1 MKKDNRTLIFSSA
14 LVTIFCC
21 GAISVFSVFVKTLQ
35 EATGG
40 TSSQVLLTLTINQ
53 IFMAGFG
60 IISGKIVDKIGPRLV
75 MMVGGA
81 IFGAGWTLTAYV
93 SSIPML
99 YLVTGVVVGIGN
111 GLIYNPTL
119 NTALKWFPEKKG
131 TISGVLLCVTSAGSF
146 TLAKVGAIL
155 CESMGQKG
163 FMVFGLFFL
172 VASVIAASFMK
183 APSQDFMASGVSANA
198 TNTST
203 VKDLSSQEMLKTSVF
218 WNMFI
223 LFIFAS
229 TAGIMMVGS
238 LSTIAQTQLSIT
250 ALEASNLVAINALAN
265 LVGRLAIGKLSDKI
279 GAEKTLAMIL
289 ILTAISL
296 IGLKVAMSSYMLF
309 TLFLIILSASFG
321 GVLVVFPPLT
331 ASKFGMKYQGMNYG
345 IMFFAYAIG
354 SLVGPQ
360 IAANFVNLDLGT
372 QAYANVY
379 VVAAVVALLGLACTY
394 MLMKKTK
401 KEG

>member
-1 MKKDNRTLIFSSA
+1 MKKDNRSLIFGSA

-40 TSSQVLLTLTINQ
+40 TASQVLLTLTINQ
-53 IFMAGFG
+53 ICMAGFG
-60 IISGKIVDKIGPRLV
+60 IISGKIVDKVGPKLV
-75 MMVGGA
+75 MMIGGA
-81 IFGAGWTLTAYV
+81 IFGAGWTMTAFV

-99 YLVTGVVVGIGN
+99 YLVTGVIVGIGN

-155 CESMGQKG
+155 CNNIGQKG

-172 VASVIAASFMK
+172 VAAVLAASFMK
-183 APSQDFMASGVSANA
+183 APDPNWAPVGYNPVTTTS
-198 TNTST
+198 ST
-203 VKDLSSQEMLKTSVF
+203 VKDVTSGEMLKTSIF
-218 WNMFI
+218 WIMFI

-279 GAEKTLAMIL
+279 GAAKTLAMIL
-289 ILTAISL
+289 ILTALSL
-296 IGLKVAMSSYMLF
+296 MGLKMAGSSYAIF

-360 IAANFVNLDLGT
+360 IAANFVHPELGT
-372 QAYANVY
+372 AAYANVY
-379 VVAAVVALLGLACTY
+379 VVAAIVALLGLCCTVL
-394 MLMKKTK
+394 LMKKSK
-401 KEG
+401 D

>member
-1 MKKDNRTLIFSSA
+1 M
-14 LVTIFCC
+14 
-21 GAISVFSVFVKTLQ
+21 
-35 EATGG
+35 
-40 TSSQVLLTLTINQ
+40 
-53 IFMAGFG
+53 
-60 IISGKIVDKIGPRLV
+60 
-75 MMVGGA
+75 
-81 IFGAGWTLTAYV
+81 
-93 SSIPML
+93 
-99 YLVTGVVVGIGN
+99 
-111 GLIYNPTL
+111 
-119 NTALKWFPEKKG
+119 
-131 TISGVLLCVTSAGSF
+131 
-146 TLAKVGAIL
+146 
-155 CESMGQKG
+155 
-163 FMVFGLFFL
+163 
-172 VASVIAASFMK
+172 
-183 APSQDFMASGVSANA
+183 
-198 TNTST
+198 
-203 VKDLSSQEMLKTSVF
+203 
-218 WNMFI
+218 
-223 LFIFAS
+223 
-229 TAGIMMVGS
+229 
-238 LSTIAQTQLSIT
+238 STIAQTQLSIT

-372 QAYANVY
+372 QAYADVY